1 MIPYIKIDKNSSIP
15 LHAQLYSSL
24 KNAILSG
31 VLKPGDRC
39 PTDAQIVRQF
49 DISRPVIQQA
59 YNQLIDDHLVDRK
72 KGKGTYVR
80 QKTIDFNLIQSLLP
94 MTKLIEANGWNSS
107 IQNLESKVLAYN
119 PDLMGNLN
127 LRADENVFMQHRIYM
142 ADKEPLSYFYIFLP
156 MRFYPGIDQLDFS
169 DKPMVDVLK
178 KNYDYQIKR
187 AARSIYAVI
196 MDDEICAAF
205 KLPKKSAGFRI
216 ESISFNQKGVPVQS
230 SVHFI
235 KGEST
240 NMTVDYYRNYVKDI
254 DASGFYP
261 K

>member
-1 MIPYIKIDKNSSIP
+1 
-15 LHAQLYSSL
+15 
-24 KNAILSG
+24 
-31 VLKPGDRC
+31 
-39 PTDAQIVRQF
+39 
-49 DISRPVIQQA
+49 
-59 YNQLIDDHLVDRK
+59 
-72 KGKGTYVR
+72 
-80 QKTIDFNLIQSLLP
+80 
-94 MTKLIEANGWNSS
+94 
-107 IQNLESKVLAYN
+107 
-119 PDLMGNLN
+119 
-127 LRADENVFMQHRIYM
+127 
-142 ADKEPLSYFYIFLP
+142 
-156 MRFYPGIDQLDFS
+156 
-169 DKPMVDVLK
+169 MVDVLK